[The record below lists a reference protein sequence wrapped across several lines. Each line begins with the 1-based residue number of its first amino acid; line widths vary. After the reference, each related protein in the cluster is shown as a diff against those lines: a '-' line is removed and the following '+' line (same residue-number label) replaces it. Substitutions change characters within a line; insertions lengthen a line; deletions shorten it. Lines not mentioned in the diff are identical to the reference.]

1 MGGVK
6 YSDDLFVS
14 WCFHY
19 KILHGECRWNSGIC
33 FVLSHD
39 VLCFSEA
46 NCFLCSHFLPSPHF
60 LPNSMRGSSGKLR
73 GRGKASSAWSLSQV
87 WSSNCCRWRKAPC
100 TVLCSHGCAGDAS
113 WLFARQKGG
122 EVLGLGCKACWL
134 LARQESSAQSK
145 SCLASN
151 AGWNTQWHCRRARFR
166 SRSEGLE
173 HKRAVAALG
182 ICEECAQI
190 AADASDRSAA
200 PAASDFESV
209 WGARTREETRAHV
222 SRSKRAQL
230 EFCIA
235 EAMRM
240 MDRDHM
246 WSSPTLVTHVDGK
259 GKLLSM
265 RVSATSS
272 ELLTCKFFLGHVEH
286 VSQADRVE
294 AYVDSV
300 LKLLRAFCIEFN
312 DAPGTLQIICSLNL
326 SYD

>member
-1 MGGVK
+1 MVK
-6 YSDDLFVS
+6 
-14 WCFHY
+14 HT
-19 KILHGECRWNSGIC
+19 
-33 FVLSHD
+33 
-39 VLCFSEA
+39 
-46 NCFLCSHFLPSPHF
+46 
-60 LPNSMRGSSGKLR
+60 RGQPR
-73 GRGKASSAWSLSQV
+73 RGKASSGWSLTQV
-87 WSSNCCRWRKAPC
+87 WSSNRCRWQSC

-166 SRSEGLE
+166 SHSEGLE

-200 PAASDFESV
+200 PAASDFERV
-209 WGARTREETRAHV
+209 WDARKRGETRAHV
-222 SRSKRAQL
+222 SIGKRAQL
-230 EFCIA
+230 EFCVA

-246 WSSPTLVTHVDGK
+246 RSSLTLVTHVDGR

-272 ELLTCKFFLGHVEH
+272 ELLTRKFFLGHVLH
-286 VSQADRVE
+286 VSRADRVE
-294 AYVDSV
+294 AYVESV
-300 LKLLRAFCIEFN
+300 TKLLRAFCVDFN
-312 DAPGTLQIICSLNL
+312 DAPGTLQKIRVFKILRL
-326 SYD
+326 T